1 MSIGTLDKT
10 VKIIELLSK
19 SPTGMSVSEISRA
32 LGFPKSTT
40 HHILKTFLKHGF
52 FSQNGESKK
61 YALGIKFLYVSSA
74 ILAQLDI
81 GKIAEGHLL
90 DLHEKSHEIVQLYI
104 AREGKM
110 VCTSKVGNLRGL
122 TLSSYVGWVT
132 EPHASAAG
140 KILLSGYAIES
151 LLKIYPDKKL
161 KKFGK
166 NTITDLDL
174 LIKDLEKVRA
184 QGYAIDDEEYYEG
197 VRCISAPVWAGN
209 KVVAAVSCTGPVFR
223 MTMKRINSEL
233 IQMVKETAAKI
244 SNDLSPATF
253 L

>member
-19 SPTGMSVSEISRA
+19 SPAGMSVSEISRS

-40 HHILKTFLKHGF
+40 HHILKTFLRHGF

-61 YALGIKFLYVSSA
+61 YSLGIKFLYVSSA

-110 VCTSKVGNLRGL
+110 VCKGDCLPFELHVKIALLQPVADRFFKLLLHNL
-122 TLSSYVGWVT
+122 SFI
-132 EPHASAAG
+132 
-140 KILLSGYAIES
+140 KI
-151 LLKIYPDKKL
+151 
-161 KKFGK
+161 
-166 NTITDLDL
+166 
-174 LIKDLEKVRA
+174 
-184 QGYAIDDEEYYEG
+184 
-197 VRCISAPVWAGN
+197 
-209 KVVAAVSCTGPVFR
+209 
-223 MTMKRINSEL
+223 
-233 IQMVKETAAKI
+233 
-244 SNDLSPATF
+244 
-253 L
+253 